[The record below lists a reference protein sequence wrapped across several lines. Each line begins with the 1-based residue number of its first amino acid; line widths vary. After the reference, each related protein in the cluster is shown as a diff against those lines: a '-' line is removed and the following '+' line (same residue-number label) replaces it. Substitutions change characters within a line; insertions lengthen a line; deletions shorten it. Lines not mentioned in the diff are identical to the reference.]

1 MRSGIRAGV
10 AGCFLLC
17 ALASAQ
23 PREGKIRLVVCG
35 DDIGVAQGFLDGAI
49 QAYQKGILRCTNV
62 IVPGPWFPDAVRR
75 LNEMPGLGVG
85 LHLAMTSEWDGLR
98 YRPLTPA
105 PTMTDLN
112 GYLFQTGPEMLHN
125 RTAGGKV
132 GPDMAEVE
140 REFRAQIEMVKRRIP
155 RVAWIWPHMVV
166 AYSTPELLALT
177 ARLGREYGLPLLG
190 KDPGI
195 KQISV
200 FARRSDFDHW
210 AKTADPGAMTQTYIN
225 ALRDLKPGSYFMIT
239 HPSMDTPEGRAL
251 RLSENVAAPRS
262 AQVKALASPELLQF
276 VKQRGIE
283 LMTVDQALQVLREH
297 RSKTGVSER

>member
-75 LNEMPGLGVG
+75 LSDTPGLGVG

-98 YRPLTPA
+98 YRPLTLA
-105 PTMTDLN
+105 LTMTDLN

-125 RTAGGKV
+125 RTASGKM

-177 ARLGREYGLPLLG
+177 KRLGREYGLPLLG

-195 KQISV
+195 THLTV
-200 FARRSDFDHW
+200 
-210 AKTADPGAMTQTYIN
+210 PGAGTETDAGAMAHLYAKAFHDLQPGTYF
-225 ALRDLKPGSYFMIT
+225 LIT
-239 HPSMDTPEGRAL
+239 HPSIDTPEARSL
-251 RLSENVAAPRS
+251 RWSENIAAPRS
-262 AQVKALASPELLQF
+262 AQVQALASPEVVQM

-283 LMTVDQALQVLREH
+283 LMTVDQAVQVLREH
-297 RSKTGVSER
+297 SSKTKASER